1 MRRAV
6 LTLTGTVAGLAALFS
21 FRTHAPGIADV
32 SAASTP
38 SGLSATSPTATKS
51 ASPMLKTPASKPS
64 ASKSAKAS
72 MTTASASAASPTPTP
87 VKMTAA
93 PTPTASASTAPAG
106 KSGTFAGPTE
116 STAYGPVQVT
126 ITVSGGKIT
135 AANGSLESG
144 GDSISENALPQLN
157 SETVT
162 AQKADIQAVSG
173 ATATSD
179 GYIGSLQQ
187 AVDSAGL

>member
-38 SGLSATSPTATKS
+38 SGLSATAPTATKS
-51 ASPMLKTPASKPS
+51 ASPTLKTPASKPS
-64 ASKSAKAS
+64 ATKSAKAS
-72 MTTASASAASPTPTP
+72 APMTSAAASPTPTP
-87 VKMTAA
+87 VKMTA
-93 PTPTASASTAPAG
+93 TPTASASTAPAG

-116 STAYGPVQVT
+116 STSYGPVQVT

-157 SETVT
+157 SEAVS
-162 AQKADIQAVSG
+162 AQSADIQAVSG

-179 GYIGSLQQ
+179 GYIGSLQE

>member
-51 ASPMLKTPASKPS
+51 ASPTLKTPASKPS
-64 ASKSAKAS
+64 ATKSAKAS
-72 MTTASASAASPTPTP
+72 APMTSAAASPAATP

-93 PTPTASASTAPAG
+93 PTPTASASTAPVG

-116 STAYGPVQVT
+116 STSYGPVQVT

-135 AANGSLESG
+135 AADGSLPSG
-144 GDSISENALPQLN
+144 GDSIADNALPQLN
-157 SETVT
+157 SEAVS
-162 AQKADIQAVSG
+162 AQSADIQAVSG

-179 GYIGSLQQ
+179 GYIGSLQE

>member
-64 ASKSAKAS
+64 ASKSAKAPP
-72 MTTASASAASPTPTP
+72 SAAASPTPTP

>member
-6 LTLTGTVAGLAALFS
+6 LTLSGTVAGLAALFS
-21 FRTHAPGIADV
+21 FRTHVPGIADV
-32 SAASTP
+32 SAAGTP
-38 SGLSATSPTATKS
+38 SGLSATSPTATKT

-64 ASKSAKAS
+64 AAKPSPA
-72 MTTASASAASPTPTP
+72 MTAPAAPPASATPTP

-116 STAYGPVQVT
+116 STSYGPVQVT

-135 AANGSLESG
+135 AADGSLESG

-162 AQKADIQAVSG
+162 AQNADIQAVSG